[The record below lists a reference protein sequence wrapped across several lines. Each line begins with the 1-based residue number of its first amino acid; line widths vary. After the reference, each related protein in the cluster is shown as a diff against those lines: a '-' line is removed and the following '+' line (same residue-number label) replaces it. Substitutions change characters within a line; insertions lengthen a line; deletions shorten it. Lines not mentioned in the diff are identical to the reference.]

1 VTINEFVDLLLK
13 LEHAPLLLWCVLL
26 ILGMRYIL
34 SPCRKFLNRC
44 EELAATSIAIG
55 QKKTEAMV
63 RLCNSVDT
71 LAKNKDE
78 IYPHP

>member
-1 VTINEFVDLLLK
+1 MTISEFVDLLLK

-44 EELAATSIAIG
+44 EELAATSIAVG
-55 QKKTEAMV
+55 QKKTEATI
-63 RLCNSVDT
+63 RLCDSVDA

-78 IYPHP
+78 ICHYP